1 MKLLF
6 DANLSPR
13 LATALRDL
21 FPSST
26 HVFDCGDIAAD
37 DRLIWQYA
45 VANGLTIVSKDSDFQ
60 AMSFVLGQPPKVIRL
75 RIGNGPT
82 NEIERLLRKAQDEV
96 SRFESDAE
104 AALLVLDG

>member
-13 LATALRDL
+13 LATRLRDL
-21 FPSST
+21 FAGST
-26 HVFDCGDIAAD
+26 HVFDCGDISAD
-37 DRLIWQYA
+37 DRLVWRFA
-45 VANGLTIVSKDSDFQ
+45 AANGLTIVSKDSDFQ

-75 RIGNGPT
+75 RVGNGPT
-82 NEIERLLRKAQDEV
+82 CEIEKLLRNAQVEV